1 MRIEPLGDRAIVVHL
16 GDTAGE
22 ATRRRVR
29 SSYEQ
34 LRGAAIAGVTD
45 VVAGFSTVALHYDPV
60 TVAADGGRSAH
71 ALIRD
76 VVAEALRHCAAVS
89 EVESRVI
96 EIPVCYDPS
105 LAPDL
110 DDVAA
115 HAGLTPAQVVE
126 LHAAPQYVVHM
137 IGFLPGFPY
146 LGGLDERLT
155 MPRRPSPRTRV
166 PSGSVGIGGRQTGV
180 YPVES
185 PGGWQLI
192 GRSPIR
198 LFDVGR
204 EPPSLLRMGDRV
216 RFQPIG
222 LDDYTS
228 ATGA

>member
-1 MRIEPLGDRAIVVHL
+1 MRIEPLGDRAIVVHF
-16 GDTAGE
+16 GDTADE
-22 ATRRRVR
+22 ATRLRVR

-34 LRGAAIAGVTD
+34 LRSKPIAGVTD
-45 VVAGFSTVALHYDPV
+45 LVAGFATVAVHYDPAA
-60 TVAADGGRSAH
+60 VAGDSGRSPH

-76 VVAEALRHCAAVS
+76 AVEGTLRSDVMTS
-89 EVESRVI
+89 DDVPRI
-96 EIPVCYDPS
+96 MEIPVCYDLS

-110 DDVAA
+110 EEVAA
-115 HAGLTPAQVVE
+115 RAGVTPARVVE
-126 LHAAPQYVVHM
+126 LHAAREYVVHM

-166 PSGSVGIGGRQTGV
+166 PAGSVGIGGRQTGV

-204 EPPSLLRMGDRV
+204 DPPSLLRMGDRV
-216 RFQPIG
+216 RFRPVG
-222 LDDYTS
+222 LDEYE
-228 ATGA
+228 AERGA